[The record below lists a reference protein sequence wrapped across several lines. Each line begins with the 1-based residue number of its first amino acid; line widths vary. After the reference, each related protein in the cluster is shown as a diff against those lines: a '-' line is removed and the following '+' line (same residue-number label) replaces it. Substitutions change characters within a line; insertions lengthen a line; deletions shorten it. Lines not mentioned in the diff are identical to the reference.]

1 MYAAVVAALAAEGVQ
16 VRRLDL
22 GLLAVL
28 KDEAD
33 DLVVLREILEDL
45 GVGGVVAALG
55 FLEASRGQAELVEE
69 NAGELHRAREIE
81 LLATR
86 KLANAKLERLD
97 LTNEFLGLRRQS
109 CGVDV
114 HARAL
119 HGRKHAHERHLD
131 LGENVLRALSPER
144 GGERLTQDAGEPG
157 GSSRGAHG
165 IRRRALLPRRGWQRG
180 MQVRLGKIGIGK
192 IRTHGIEQVRGNHRV
207 KQPRRVNQQ
216 RVQELRLTRIDG

>member
-1 MYAAVVAALAAEGVQ
+1 MGKPSLSKRMRESCIGLE
-16 VRRLDL
+16 RLNSSPP
-22 GLLAVL
+22 G
-28 KDEAD
+28 
-33 DLVVLREILEDL
+33 
-45 GVGGVVAALG
+45 
-55 FLEASRGQAELVEE
+55 
-69 NAGELHRAREIE
+69 
-81 LLATR
+81 

-131 LGENVLRALSPER
+131 LGENVLRALSPKR

-165 IRRRALLPRRGWQRG
+165 IRRRAASPAAG
-180 MQVRLGKIGIGK
+180 
-192 IRTHGIEQVRGNHRV
+192 GNEACRYV
-207 KQPRRVNQQ
+207 SAR
-216 RVQELRLTRIDG
+216 